1 MVPKA
6 LPVRFYATALGSEP
20 VRSFLMD
27 LSPEDRRTV
36 GVQVSR
42 IEYGWPI
49 GMPVC
54 RLLRDGIY
62 EVRVNISSGRIVRV
76 LFTPFG
82 GEAILLHA
90 FIKKTQKTP
99 TQDLD
104 VALQRKKQLGTEA

>member
-1 MVPKA
+1 MTKT
-6 LPVRFYATALGSEP
+6 LPIRFFATASGAEP
-20 VRSFLMD
+20 VRDFLLE
-27 LSPEDRRTV
+27 LSSDDRRTV
-36 GVQVSR
+36 GIQIAK
-42 IEYGWPI
+42 IEFGWPI

-54 RLLRDGIY
+54 RLLRDNLY

-99 TQDLD
+99 VKEID
-104 VALQRKKQLGTEA
+104 VAIKRKKLLENEV